1 MNLPQSLRPEVP
13 ELSVNT
19 AEVNFLSKTQKK
31 QTPLWRQDTRT
42 QGLNGT
48 TTRTTID
55 STGGTGVLTAI
66 RSTQHAARSRRTHHT
81 SELTNMIGVVA
92 NLSYLHTPRP
102 VSRDTLF
109 GMFTTNITPEESPSC
124 AFSLLP
130 QTQCSSGSRDGTEFF
145 VTRMRHRVITRGHR
159 EGFGGWP

>member
-92 NLSYLHTPRP
+92 NLSYLHTHAGLP

-109 GMFTTNITPEESPSC
+109 GRGYHKYHTGGVHFPSSFLKRSDGLVRVM
-124 AFSLLP
+124 AHSSSL
-130 QTQCSSGSRDGTEFF
+130 R
-145 VTRMRHRVITRGHR
+145 
-159 EGFGGWP
+159 